1 MTTTL
6 SGKTA
11 LVTGGSRG
19 IGAAIV
25 RRLADDGANVAFT
38 YAASADKAD
47 ALASE
52 LTARGRNVI
61 AIKADSADTNA
72 VKSAVAQTVQ
82 RFGGVDILVNN
93 AGILLHGLV
102 DNYALADFE
111 RMVAVNVRAVFV
123 AVQAAL
129 PHMKNGGRII
139 TTGSVAAD
147 RTGFPSASVYSMT
160 KGAVAALTRGLARD
174 LGSRGITVNT
184 VQPGPT
190 ESRHERRRPR
200 DRHATARHR
209 PHGQRHRDRK
219 SRRLSR
225 KSGKRLHHRQ
235 RADDR
240 WWLSC
245 VKGTRS
251 ECGIDDAN
259 PIRTRDRSRHRAD
272 AHADA
277 TTKADAIVR
286 TGKTH
291 EARAELRT

>member
-1 MTTTL
+1 MTTIL
-6 SGKTA
+6 SGRTA

-47 ALASE
+47 ALTSQ
-52 LTARGRNVI
+52 LTAKGHNVI
-61 AIKADSADTNA
+61 AIKADSADPDA

-82 RFGGVDILVNN
+82 RFSGVDILVNN

-102 DNYALADFE
+102 DDYALTDFE

-129 PHMKNGGRII
+129 PHMTSGGRII

-147 RTGFPSASVYSMT
+147 RTGFPGASVYSMT

-174 LGSRGITVNT
+174 LGPRGITVNT

-190 ESRHERRRPR
+190 ESDMSAGAREIVTPLL
-200 DRHATARHR
+200 ATGRM
-209 PHGQRHRDRK
+209 
-219 SRRLSR
+219 
-225 KSGKRLHHRQ
+225 GKDTEIASLV
-235 RADDR
+235 AY
-240 WWLSC
+240 LASPESAFIT
-245 VKGTRS
+245 GSALT
-251 ECGIDDAN
+251 IDGGYLA
-259 PIRTRDRSRHRAD
+259 
-272 AHADA
+272 
-277 TTKADAIVR
+277 
-286 TGKTH
+286 
-291 EARAELRT
+291 

>member
-52 LTARGRNVI
+52 LTAKGSNVI
-61 AIKADSADTNA
+61 AIKADSADPEA
-72 VKSAVAQTVQ
+72 VKSAVAQTAQ
-82 RFGGVDILVNN
+82 RFSSVDILVNN
-93 AGILLHGLV
+93 AGILLHGHV
-102 DNYALADFE
+102 DDYALADFE

-129 PHMKNGGRII
+129 PYMNSGGRII

-147 RTGFPSASVYSMT
+147 RTGFPGASVYSMT

-174 LGSRGITVNT
+174 LGPRGITVNT
-184 VQPGPT
+184 IQPGPT
-190 ESRHERRRPR
+190 ESDMSAGAR
-200 DRHATARHR
+200 DIVTPLLATGRMGKDIEIASLVAYLA
-209 PHGQRHRDRK
+209 
-219 SRRLSR
+219 SRESAFITGSAL
-225 KSGKRLHHRQ
+225 
-235 RADDR
+235 
-240 WWLSC
+240 
-245 VKGTRS
+245 T
-251 ECGIDDAN
+251 IDGGYLA
-259 PIRTRDRSRHRAD
+259 
-272 AHADA
+272 
-277 TTKADAIVR
+277 
-286 TGKTH
+286 
-291 EARAELRT
+291 